1 MSQVAT
7 STTTMTRRQEIVK
20 SCARNLMV
28 GLLSSVKQ
36 EKQLYNRRN
45 YAQGKMM
52 SPKDYFYLR
61 LEEFMTHYRLRMLR
75 LGIGDEWIT
84 ELLEKNF
91 TVCRKNSRG
100 HQGVSRKH

>member
-1 MSQVAT
+1 MSQVTAST
-7 STTTMTRRQEIVK
+7 TTTMTRRQQIVN

-45 YAQGKMM
+45 YAQGKKMK
-52 SPKDYFYLR
+52 PKDYFYLR
-61 LEEFMTHYRLRMLR
+61 LEELMAEYRLRMLR

-84 ELLEKNF
+84 ELLAKNF
-91 TVCRKNSRG
+91 RVCRKNSRG
-100 HQGVSRKH
+100 HQGISR